1 MTRYSKFH
9 IIIVFIT
16 LMISVLKGQDT
27 NILPSDSPILLDEWN
42 NHRSSLS
49 RKTEIIPYRIVPSDN
64 PLYGC
69 WSELE
74 VIWPEYLS
82 YEIQERLTITIV
94 NQELHHD
101 IPDYVEI
108 NDNDGTSKHYYMMKL
123 PLNHWWRD

>member
-49 RKTEIIPYRIVPSDN
+49 RNTEIIPYRIVPSDN

-108 NDNDGTSKHYYMMKL
+108 NDKHYYMMKL

>member
-1 MTRYSKFH
+1 MVVTF
-9 IIIVFIT
+9 
-16 LMISVLKGQDT
+16 LMVGVLKGQDT
-27 NILPSDSPILLDEWN
+27 NILPNDSPVLLDEWN

-69 WSELE
+69 WSELD
-74 VIWPEYLS
+74 VIWPEYIND
-82 YEIQERLTITIV
+82 EIKERLSITII
-94 NQELHHD
+94 NQELHQD

-108 NDNDGTSKHYYMMKL
+108 NDTHYYMMKL